1 MHQRDN
7 EKLIKSLK
15 KLRDA
20 GNTVLVVEHDKEMIQ
35 AADFIVDIGP
45 KAGLHGGQIISEG
58 TLKTI
63 LESDSL
69 TALYLN

>member
-1 MHQRDN
+1 
-7 EKLIKSLK
+7 
-15 KLRDA
+15 
-20 GNTVLVVEHDKEMIQ
+20 MIQ

-45 KAGLHGGQIISEG
+45 KAGLHGGQIISAG

-69 TALYLN
+69 TALYLNEKKTIEIP